1 MRAPGR
7 RRGRLAVVPA
17 VLALVAF
24 LVAGCAKNAP
34 QDTLSPEGPA
44 ARTIDNLIEPVFIV
58 AGVIFVLVEVLVV
71 VFTIR
76 YRQRRNSPDPVQ
88 IEGNTRLELFWTV
101 VPALILFFVAIPT
114 LATIFKLAKKPA
126 DALAVTVVGHQFWW
140 EYRYDDFGIVT
151 ANELHIPAGQPVEIS
166 LEGAD
171 VIHSFWVPKLA
182 GKTDVVPGRT
192 NHMSIEAD
200 KPGTYLG
207 QCVEFCG
214 ISHANMRLQAIAHTP
229 SDFNNWVR
237 EQQTAATA
245 PPEGSPAADGLSLW
259 NAKGCGGC
267 HTVEG
272 VSKGNV
278 GPNLTHL
285 YSREVFAGSLFAL
298 NDENLR
304 KWLANPPKEK
314 PGSLMPDLNLS
325 PEEITSL
332 IAYLKTLQ

>member
-1 MRAPGR
+1 MRVHKRRWGPG
-7 RRGRLAVVPA
+7 LVLPA
-17 VLALVAF
+17 VALLALV
-24 LVAGCAKNAP
+24 VAGCAKNAP
-34 QDTLSPEGPA
+34 QDTLDPEGPA

-71 VFTIR
+71 AFTIR
-76 YRQRRNSPDPVQ
+76 YRQRRDSPDPVQ

-101 VPALILFFVAIPT
+101 VPALILFCVAIPT
-114 LATIFKLAKKPA
+114 LATIFKLAKEPKN
-126 DALAVTVVGHQFWW
+126 ALAVTVVGHQFWW
-140 EYRYDDFGIVT
+140 EYQYNDFGIVT

-166 LEGAD
+166 LKSAD

-200 KPGTYLG
+200 RPGTYLG
-207 QCVEFCG
+207 QCTEFCG
-214 ISHANMRLQAIAHTP
+214 LSHANMRNRAIAHTED
-229 SDFNNWVR
+229 DFNAWVN
-237 EQQTAATA
+237 EQRAAPAT
-245 PPEGSPAADGLSLW
+245 PPDGSPEAEGATLFNS
-259 NAKGCGGC
+259 KGCGGC

-272 VSKGNV
+272 FAQGSA

-285 YSREVFAGSLFAL
+285 FSRETFAGSLFAL

-314 PGSLMPDLNLS
+314 PGSQMPDLNLS